1 MSIFFNILTEDILP
15 VFLIASLGA
24 SLVRIMK
31 IDVALLTKIELT
43 VFFPCLIF
51 NSLVSKDVNINIVKQ
66 MALFGVLY
74 YLLAILINSL
84 IANVFRKN
92 SDLRRTF
99 IVSTAFSNVGDFG
112 LPLLLFVYGQEA
124 VAFATIVLIMNNLLL
139 NTLGIWIVS
148 SNPDNRMEAIRN
160 VIKTPLVYAV
170 LAGLVVLFTRIT
182 LPLPITRSV
191 SLLGDAAI
199 PIMLLLLGMRLKK
212 VSWQQIKQVGLGV
225 FAKLLLNPALALGLV
240 ILLGLTGTAA
250 KVGVLLAGMP
260 TPIIASII
268 STQYSKESSYAVNMC
283 AVTTILSLFTLT
295 TYIALL
301 K

>member
-1 MSIFFNILTEDILP
+1 
-15 VFLIASLGA
+15 
-24 SLVRIMK
+24 
-31 IDVALLTKIELT
+31 
-43 VFFPCLIF
+43 
-51 NSLVSKDVNINIVKQ
+51 
-66 MALFGVLY
+66 
-74 YLLAILINSL
+74 
-84 IANVFRKN
+84 
-92 SDLRRTF
+92 
-99 IVSTAFSNVGDFG
+99 VGDFG

-124 VAFATIVLIMNNLLL
+124 VAYATIILVMNNFLL

-160 VIKTPLVYAV
+160 IIKTPLVYAV
-170 LAGLVVLFTRIT
+170 LAGLVVLFTKIT

-212 VSWQQIKQVGLGV
+212 VPWQQVKQVGLGV
-225 FAKLLLNPALALGLV
+225 FAKLLLDPVLAAGLV

-250 KVGVLLAGMP
+250 KVSILIAGLP

-283 AVTTILSLFTLT
+283 AVTTFVSVITLT
-295 TYIALL
+295 IIITILR
-301 K
+301 